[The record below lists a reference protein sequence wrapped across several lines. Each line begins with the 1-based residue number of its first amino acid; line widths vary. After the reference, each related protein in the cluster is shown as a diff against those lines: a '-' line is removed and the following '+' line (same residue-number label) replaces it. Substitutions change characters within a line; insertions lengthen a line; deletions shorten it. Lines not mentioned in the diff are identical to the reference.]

1 MLTPSNEEIINCF
14 LSIQNNLVEAQN
26 AELDNVAVLLVPVI
40 EQRNELRVFG
50 HVEDIAYYGQA

>member
-1 MLTPSNEEIINCF
+1 MLPPSNEEIINCF

-40 EQRNELRVFG
+40 EQRNELRIFG
-50 HVEDIAYYGQA
+50 HVEDVAHYGQA